1 MTAAIYVTA
10 CALHVPHKRWAY
22 DDLRPNP
29 EREEDNYRY
38 LEEWSRR
45 FLDCFPP

>member
-1 MTAAIYVTA
+1 MVYVTA
-10 CALHVPHKRWAY
+10 CSLHIPHKRWAY
-22 DDLRPNP
+22 DDPNQENP

-45 FLDCFPP
+45 FLDCFK